1 MKSRQAIYHQTV
13 DPNAKLVRVVFICG
27 RQPGDRPT
35 DRPTGRSHHSQPS
48 TTTTPK
54 THNLGHKQEDTD
66 KFPFCAEINEKAFH
80 WALDRAPQRTKERF
94 AAKGVWPVFDPDI
107 V

>member
-1 MKSRQAIYHQTV
+1 MKVKMKSRQATYQQTI
-13 DPNAKLVRVVFICG
+13 DPEAKL
-27 RQPGDRPT
+27 
-35 DRPTGRSHHSQPS
+35 
-48 TTTTPK
+48 
-54 THNLGHKQEDTD
+54 EDTD